1 MYTNRRFLHK
11 ICLATNSSI
20 NLTYNICIYYTHIY
34 NNVCMYVNIARHIP
48 HTIKAFTLTNAGH
61 ALHMT

>member
-1 MYTNRRFLHK
+1 MYILY
-11 ICLATNSSI
+11 
-20 NLTYNICIYYTHIY
+20 TYIY